1 MGLIQIAWE
10 NMEKAHIIS
19 LKETYVAISL
29 EDVARK
35 IYGPKLNGGPLHD
48 SVFRIEKLIL
58 EMVPLF
64 FWRVLMGRLTMNN

>member
-10 NMEKAHIIS
+10 YMEKAHIIS

-35 IYGPKLNGGPLHD
+35 IYGPKMEGSVTD

-58 EMVPLF
+58 EMVLHLF
-64 FWRVLMGRLTMNN
+64 WGVLMGRLIRDN